1 MHGTHLPPIGLN
13 DLAGGPGVLV
23 LTGNPRLAQALVRE
37 HGRLQAR
44 RGLSR
49 WETLRGL
56 TVAQWLDAVR
66 SDWLLLGT
74 LPDGMLARRAL
85 SPAQERLVW
94 ERVIRDD
101 VAASSDPTLFD
112 LQGLAASAQEAHEL
126 QVTWGVQTRT
136 TTPVEEHRRYQ
147 RWRRAFMAWCE
158 THGWA
163 TPRELDRATVDA
175 LLVHPWSLSG
185 PRQVV
190 LAGFHR
196 LDPVTARLILALPER
211 GVDSRRLQ
219 DHDAAETLTAS
230 SHPDAD
236 AEVAAAAQ
244 WIRDQ
249 VYQDRD
255 ARIALVVSD
264 LAERRDR
271 VGDALEHALVPA
283 LARPAYAETP
293 RPFNISLGRP
303 LADHPVAAAALLLL
317 DALSGGQEAD
327 SHTRRLLW
335 LHPYW
340 CGPETAPVRA
350 SLDARMRREL
360 PADAGWTR
368 IAAWIHD
375 TDRGHPDGHQTV
387 QAAVSLIGQTLQDA
401 PGKAPPSWWASWIR
415 DRLPTAGWLQGRRL
429 TSHEYQTKEAFEG
442 CVAELAR
449 LDPFLGDV
457 TLADACQRL
466 RQLCRERIFQ
476 PQTEGQ
482 PTVEVLGLLE
492 ASGQRFD
499 AVWVMGLTASVWP
512 PAARPNPL
520 LPAEAQRQASSP
532 NADATVQLAFASSVH
547 GQLLRSAPRVML
559 SHARMEGSADLSPS
573 PLLSHVSIT
582 PTDRVTPLPRWPHD
596 ALARSGHL
604 LDPPMPDAVGPAVP
618 AGGSVGGGTA
628 LLKAQAICPAW
639 AFYRYRLGAAPLEE
653 APDPLD
659 PRQRGQLLHR
669 AMEHLWTQL
678 RDSHTLRRLD
688 DTGQAAAVH
697 AAVTHALDS
706 AIEQPPH
713 EPLPTH
719 TRVLEARRLT
729 RLINGWLA
737 NERQRSHAFTV
748 IATER
753 RETIDLAG
761 LSIRVQIDRIDA
773 LDDGQQLVID
783 YKTGAQVDTGS
794 WAQPRI
800 TEPQLPLYA
809 ALSGQANAPVTG
821 ALFAKVVLK
830 DPGWAGLSADPL
842 GLGGA
847 PSLDSTWGRKRY
859 PAEDYPTWDALVMR
873 WRERLEHIV
882 QEIRQGDAR
891 VQCLDEKAL
900 AHCDV
905 LPLLRLSERRAQWLA
920 VNASRHQ
927 EPSS

>member
-1 MHGTHLPPIGLN
+1 MHGTHLPTIGLN
-13 DLAGGPGVLV
+13 DLAGGPGTLV
-23 LTGNPRLAQALVRE
+23 LTGNPRLAQALIRE
-37 HGRLQAR
+37 HGRLRASL
-44 RGLSR
+44 GLRR
-49 WETLRGL
+49 WETLRCL
-56 TVAQWLDAVR
+56 TVPQWLETVR
-66 SDWLLLGT
+66 SDWLLLGD
-74 LPDGMLARRAL
+74 LPDGVLARRAL

-147 RWRRAFMAWCE
+147 RWRHAFMGWCE

-163 TPRELDRATVDA
+163 TPRELDHATVNA
-175 LLVHPWSLSG
+175 LIVQPWSPSG

-196 LDPVTARLILALPER
+196 LDPITARLISALPGR
-211 GVDSRRLQ
+211 GVDSRRLD
-219 DHDAAETLTAS
+219 DHVPAEALTAS
-230 SHPDAD
+230 GHPDAD
-236 AEVAAAAQ
+236 AELAAAAQ
-244 WIRDQ
+244 WIREQ
-249 VYQDRD
+249 VQQDRG

-271 VGDALEHALVPA
+271 VGNALEHALAPA
-283 LARPAYAETP
+283 LARPAYAEKL

-327 SHTRRLLW
+327 THNRRLLW

-340 CGPETAPVRA
+340 CSPETAPVRA
-350 SLDARMRREL
+350 SLDAQMRREL
-360 PADAGWTR
+360 PPDAGWTR
-368 IAAWIHD
+368 IAAWIHNP
-375 TDRGHPDGHQTV
+375 TRGQPDGLQAV
-387 QAAVSLIGQTLQDA
+387 QKAVSMIGQTLKDNLGRAQ
-401 PGKAPPSWWASWIR
+401 PSWWSTWIR

-429 TSHEYQTKEAFEG
+429 TSHEYQTKEAFEA

-457 TLADACQRL
+457 SLSDACQRL

-482 PTVEVLGLLE
+482 PTIEVLGLLE

-520 LPAEAQRQASSP
+520 LPAEAQRQANSP
-532 NADATVQLAFASSVH
+532 NADATVQLAFASAVH

-559 SHARMEGSADLSPS
+559 SHARMDGSAELAPS
-573 PLLSHVSIT
+573 PLLSPVPI
-582 PTDRVTPLPRWPHD
+582 PPMDRVMPLPRWPHD
-596 ALARSGHL
+596 ALARKGGRLSPPI
-604 LDPPMPDAVGPAVP
+604 LDAMAPAVP
-618 AGGSVGGGTA
+618 PGGTVSGGTA

-639 AFYRYRLGAAPLEE
+639 AFYRYRLGAAALEE

-659 PRQRGQLLHR
+659 PRPRGQLLHR
-669 AMEHLWTQL
+669 AMEHLWTHL
-678 RDSHTLRRLD
+678 RDSHSLQRLD
-688 DTGQAAAVH
+688 DTGQAAIVQ

-713 EPLPTH
+713 EPLSER
-719 TRVLEARRLT
+719 TRALESRRLT
-729 RLINGWLA
+729 RLISGWLA
-737 NERQRSHAFTV
+737 IERQRSHAFTV

-753 RETIDLAG
+753 RETLDLAG
-761 LSIRVQIDRIDA
+761 LSIRVQIDRIDR

-794 WAQPRI
+794 WAKPRI

-809 ALSGQANAPVTG
+809 ALSGHANAPVTG

-830 DPGWAGLSADPL
+830 DPGWAGLTADPL

-859 PAEDYPTWDALVMR
+859 PAEDYPTWDSLLTR
-873 WRERLEHIV
+873 WRERLESIA
-882 QEIRQGDAR
+882 QEIQQGDAR

-920 VNASRHQ
+920 MNTNRYQ
-927 EPSS
+927 EPSP